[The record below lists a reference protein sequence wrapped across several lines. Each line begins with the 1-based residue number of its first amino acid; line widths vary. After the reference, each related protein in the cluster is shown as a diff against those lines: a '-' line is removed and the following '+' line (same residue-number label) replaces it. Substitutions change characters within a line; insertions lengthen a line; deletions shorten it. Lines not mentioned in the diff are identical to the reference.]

1 MNVLTNDNILHYHN
15 FIAACEDLDGGE
27 LLGQTIQVDWAFVK
41 GPRKNTSKI
50 SAGGDRRSRRQ

>member
-1 MNVLTNDNILHYHN
+1 MIIFFIHN